1 MPPASRDSVIETA
14 RSYLAA
20 LVSHDAESA
29 RLAPSVR
36 RLDQGRVAAEGAEA
50 LRAIL
55 RREPVAETSGERWI
69 VDGEQGIV
77 FYDLEHDQAAG
88 EGKRGPREKWM
99 PVYVGERFAVRDG
112 AITEIEVVYHGDA
125 GRAPRPERP
134 APKRKA
140 RAATPR
146 ERVLAACQAYLD
158 ALVRHDASAV
168 PLAADCWRVE
178 NGADT
183 GSSGEAIA
191 KGLES
196 PIMQTV
202 AGIDDVRW
210 YVDGAAAAAFFT
222 LRVQAGERRATCR
235 IAERFRVR
243 DGDLI
248 EIESVVSSP
257 EWID

>member
-1 MPPASRDSVIETA
+1 MPPTDQEAVIETA

-20 LVSHDAESA
+20 LVSHEAESA
-29 RLAPSVR
+29 RLAPGVR
-36 RLDQGRVAAEGAEA
+36 RLDNGKVAVEGAET
-50 LRAIL
+50 LRGIL
-55 RREPVAETSGERWI
+55 RREPVAETSAERWI
-69 VDGEQGIV
+69 VDGTQGIV
-77 FYDLEHDQAAG
+77 FYDLEHDAAAA

-99 PVYVGERFAVRDG
+99 PVYVGERFEVRDG

-125 GRAPRPERP
+125 ARAPRPARP
-134 APKRKA
+134 APQRPA

-146 ERVLAACQAYLD
+146 AGVLAACQAYLD
-158 ALVRHDASAV
+158 ALVSHAASAV

-196 PIMQTV
+196 PVMQTV

-210 YVDGAAAAAFFT
+210 YADGDQAAAFFT

-243 DGDLI
+243 DGELI

-257 EWID
+257 EWAA